1 MLVFYSADAH
11 TLGEHYTTS
20 SFFVSNGVKQGGILS
35 LILFNVYMDQLSVKL
50 NASKIGGY
58 IGGDIGGVLVNHLC
72 YADDICFISLSS
84 AGMQQLLNICDT
96 YAKEYDLLYN
106 GSKSYSLC
114 FKPKC
119 SIFNRPV
126 FTLNHLNIPTVNQSK
141 YLGIIISENNC
152 AHDLKRQMCK
162 LYANVNMIIRKFSRC
177 SPDVKCFLFKSYC
190 SNLYCSILWYD
201 CSKTALKTLR
211 IAYNNSLRKL
221 LGIPKYNSASEM
233 WYVLTF
239 LLLMSFLESMCI
251 LSETD

>member
-1 MLVFYSADAH
+1 
-11 TLGEHYTTS
+11 
-20 SFFVSNGVKQGGILS
+20 
-35 LILFNVYMDQLSVKL
+35 
-50 NASKIGGY
+50 
-58 IGGDIGGVLVNHLC
+58 
-72 YADDICFISLSS
+72 
-84 AGMQQLLNICDT
+84 MQQLLNICDT

-114 FKPKC
+114 FKPRC

-152 AHDLKRQMCK
+152 APDLKRQMCK

-211 IAYNNSLRKL
+211 IAYNNSLIKL
-221 LGIPKYNSASEM
+221 FGIPKYNSASEM
-233 WYVLTF
+233 FVCLNIPFFDELLRKYVY
-239 LLLMSFLESMCI
+239 SFRNRLVSSQNCI
-251 LSETD
+251 LISICSSTVPLYSIIWAWWESILTL